1 MLLRILITNYYD
13 LMTSNQDK
21 DPIQNTAFDQTKDLN
36 KYQLLLDRLV
46 RIKETIMS
54 LEKKFLLK

>member
-1 MLLRILITNYYD
+1 MLLRILITNYYN
-13 LMTSNQDK
+13 LMTSNQEK
-21 DPIQNTAFDQTKDLN
+21 DPIQNTAFDQTTDLN
-36 KYQLLLDRLV
+36 KYQLLVDRLV

>member
-1 MLLRILITNYYD
+1 MLLRILITNYYN
-13 LMTSNQDK
+13 LMTSNQEK

-36 KYQLLLDRLV
+36 KYQLLVDRLI

>member
-1 MLLRILITNYYD
+1 MLLRILITNYYN

-21 DPIQNTAFDQTKDLN
+21 DPIQNTAFDQTNDLN
-36 KYQLLLDRLV
+36 KYQLLVDRLL

>member
-1 MLLRILITNYYD
+1 MLLRILITNYYN
-13 LMTSNQDK
+13 LMTSNQEK
-21 DPIQNTAFDQTKDLN
+21 DPIQNTAFDKTKDLN
-36 KYQLLLDRLV
+36 KYQLLVDRLV

>member
-1 MLLRILITNYYD
+1 MLLRILITNYYN
-13 LMTSNQDK
+13 LMTSNQEK
-21 DPIQNTAFDQTKDLN
+21 DPIQNTEFDQTKDLK
-36 KYQLLLDRLV
+36 KYQLLVDRLV

>member
-1 MLLRILITNYYD
+1 MTN
-13 LMTSNQDK
+13 NQEK
-21 DPIQNTAFDQTKDLN
+21 DTIQNAKFDQTKDLN
-36 KYQLLLDRLV
+36 NYQLLVDRLV

>member
-1 MLLRILITNYYD
+1 MLLRILITNYYN
-13 LMTSNQDK
+13 LMTSNQEK
-21 DPIQNTAFDQTKDLN
+21 DPIQNSAFDQTKDLN
-36 KYQLLLDRLV
+36 KYQLLVDRLI

>member
-1 MLLRILITNYYD
+1 MLLRIFITNYYN
-13 LMTSNQDK
+13 LMTSNQEK

-36 KYQLLLDRLV
+36 KYQLLVDRLV

>member
-1 MLLRILITNYYD
+1 MLLGIFITNYYN
-13 LMTSNQDK
+13 LMTSNQEK

-36 KYQLLLDRLV
+36 KYQLLVDRLV

-54 LEKKFLLK
+54 LEKKFLVK

>member
-1 MLLRILITNYYD
+1 MTN
-13 LMTSNQDK
+13 NQGENA
-21 DPIQNTAFDQTKDLN
+21 IQNNEFDQTKDLN
-36 KYQLLLDRLV
+36 KYQSLVDRLV

>member
-1 MLLRILITNYYD
+1 MTNKKGK
-13 LMTSNQDK
+13 NV
-21 DPIQNTAFDQTKDLN
+21 IQNTEFDQTKDLN
-36 KYQLLLDRLV
+36 NYQLLVDRLV